1 MNAPPTEVE
10 EIIAAA
16 HERGVPVDL
25 PYAGA
30 VAPREAWQLFSK
42 HGAKMV
48 DVRSVAEYEFIGR
61 VPGSVLIPWKHWP
74 SGELNRQFVTELRQ
88 HCSTDEIVLFLCRSA
103 QRSHAAAA
111 LAMASGYARAF
122 NVLEGFEGNL
132 DANLQRGR
140 TGGWRLAGL
149 PWIQS

>member
-1 MNAPPTEVE
+1 MSPPFFEAK
-10 EIIAAA
+10 EILAAA
-16 HERGVPVDL
+16 HERGHSLDL

-30 VAPREAWQLFSK
+30 VTPGEAWQLFSR
-42 HGAKMV
+42 HSAKIV

-74 SGELNRQFVTELRQ
+74 SGELNRQFVPDLRQ
-88 HCSTDEIVLFLCRSA
+88 HCATDDIVLFLCRSA

-132 DANLQRGR
+132 DTNQQRGR
-140 TGGWRLAGL
+140 VGGWRLAGL